1 MKTAIALAT
10 FWALIAPAQAQ
21 RWTPEAGSYPYR
33 LEVIEH
39 VGERPDSGGR
49 IDYDLVFDGKGG
61 LVAVVRSAE
70 RIEEG
75 VVKPV
80 TVDDACRTT
89 LHAGPGE
96 LARVT
101 FAPVTPQAAANLGE
115 DFMPACTPIGL
126 FGPVSEVFRLTMIQ
140 LGPEFGLARLAKPG
154 DSHRFPAFA
163 SKVDRP
169 AMTIDLQSA
178 GGAMSFASEDKGR
191 ATVDWAPDTTSV
203 SVINRE
209 AIPGL
214 AVRGE
219 GTARFAMRLVI
230 DRKTGALVSAASTTD
245 RANLVLD
252 IKDAPPIHLAV
263 TRTLKIAP
271 RP

>member
-1 MKTAIALAT
+1 MKAAIAFAT
-10 FWALIAPAQAQ
+10 LSTLTAPAQAQ
-21 RWTPEAGSYPYR
+21 RWTPEAGSYSYR
-33 LEVIEH
+33 LEVLEH

-70 RIEEG
+70 RVEEG

-80 TVDDACRTT
+80 NVDDACRAA

-115 DFMPACTPIGL
+115 DFLPACAPIGL

-140 LGPEFGLARLAKPG
+140 LGPEFGIAKLAKPG

-169 AMTIDLQSA
+169 TMTIDLQSA
-178 GGAMSFASEDKGR
+178 GGSMTFASEDKGR
-191 ATVDWAPDTTSV
+191 ATVDWVPDTTSV
-203 SVINRE
+203 SIVNRE
-209 AIPGL
+209 AIPNV

-230 DRKTGALVSAASTTD
+230 DRRTGVLLSAASTTD
-245 RANLVLD
+245 RADLILD
-252 IKDAPPIHLAV
+252 IKDAPPINLRI